1 MKHKK
6 YIAISLTAL
15 LTFGSAQTALAKVI
29 NHDLSTDG
37 PLKISSSGDEYVV
50 TSSGETPTGC
60 TIIVEE
66 GVKDGVV
73 THIVLNGVN
82 IETTNENG
90 IKIGSNANVVLEL
103 DGTNSITVN
112 TESYDTAKAGINV
125 ANGKLT
131 IKGDGSL
138 DVKVID
144 NGSPSDGA
152 DGAAIG
158 SDEDEDFTGT
168 IIIEGGNITAVS
180 EYGAG
185 IGSGYN
191 SEMSGSITISGG
203 EVEASS
209 SYGAGIG
216 SGWEGEM
223 SGSITISGGEVTAS
237 SNYNGAGIGSG
248 NDSEMSGTITISGGE
263 VTASSYYFGA
273 GIGAGDNGDMTG
285 TINISGGYVKAHSDS
300 DGTGIG
306 SGEYGKMSG
315 TINISGGTV
324 IATSD
329 DDGAGIGSGY
339 DGEMSGTITISGG
352 KVTASSDDDGAGIGS
367 GWYGEMSGTG
377 TITISGGKV
386 TASSGEDG
394 AGIGSGFNSE
404 MSGSINISG
413 GEVEASSSYSAGI
426 GSGLNSE
433 MSGKI
438 TISGGEVTASSGYY
452 GTGIG
457 AGDFGD
463 ITESGS
469 ITIGGDAT
477 VTANSD
483 KGLGIG
489 SGDYGNMNGTIT
501 ITDYAKVDI
510 TLGDTS
516 NKTGIGAGER
526 SDDVFNGSINI
537 LEHANVEL
545 KYDDPEDTD
554 YEGTPN
560 IGSVNPD
567 STGEITLSTGA
578 TINGTQAS
586 DVEALKELGILNDNA
601 GTTTVEPTP
610 EPENPDS
617 RNTYSLKQLNLVQR
631 INEAE
636 GGEVVAVSEKQL
648 SKGKLPAYALEAL
661 AKKENVT
668 LAILCEKFDILI
680 PSDEAVKDAGS
691 TQFYTIDEL
700 VEMYE

>member
-6 YIAISLTAL
+6 YIAIALTAL
-15 LTFGSAQTALAKVI
+15 LTFGSAQTALAAVI
-29 NHDLSTDG
+29 YHDLKDMKSDVVIDKDG
-37 PLKISSSGDEYVV
+37 DKHIFTNENNLTVDYS
-50 TSSGETPTGC
+50 
-60 TIIVEE
+60 IIVEE
-66 GVKDGVV
+66 GVV

-82 IETTNENG
+82 IETTDENG

-125 ANGKLT
+125 AEGTLT
-131 IKGDGSL
+131 ITGGEDDSL

-144 NGSPSDGA
+144 NGYPSYYA

-158 SDEDEDFTGT
+158 SDDGEKFNGT

-185 IGSGYN
+185 IGSGY
-191 SEMSGSITISGG
+191 
-203 EVEASS
+203 
-209 SYGAGIG
+209 YG
-216 SGWEGEM
+216 
-223 SGSITISGGEVTAS
+223 
-237 SNYNGAGIGSG
+237 
-248 NDSEMSGTITISGGE
+248 EMSGTITISGGE
-263 VTASSYYFGA
+263 VTASS
-273 GIGAGDNGDMTG
+273 
-285 TINISGGYVKAHSDS
+285 
-300 DGTGIG
+300 
-306 SGEYGKMSG
+306 
-315 TINISGGTV
+315 
-324 IATSD
+324 
-329 DDGAGIGSGY
+329 
-339 DGEMSGTITISGG
+339 
-352 KVTASSDDDGAGIGS
+352 
-367 GWYGEMSGTG
+367 
-377 TITISGGKV
+377 
-386 TASSGEDG
+386 
-394 AGIGSGFNSE
+394 
-404 MSGSINISG
+404 
-413 GEVEASSSYSAGI
+413 
-426 GSGLNSE
+426 
-433 MSGKI
+433 
-438 TISGGEVTASSGYY
+438 GYY
-452 GTGIG
+452 GAGIG

-477 VTANSD
+477 VTANSEL
-483 KGLGIG
+483 GLGIG

-501 ITDYAKVDI
+501 ITDDAKVDI

-516 NKTGIGAGER
+516 NKTGIGAGEY
-526 SDDVFNGSINI
+526 DFYDNYYEFNGRINI

-545 KYDDPEDTD
+545 KYDDPD
-554 YEGTPN
+554 YPDYKGTPN
-560 IGSVNPD
+560 IGSANPD

-586 DVEALKELGILNDNA
+586 DVEALKALGILNDNA

-636 GGEVVAVSEKQL
+636 DGEVVAVSEKQL

>member
-6 YIAISLTAL
+6 YIAIALTAL

-29 NHDLSTDG
+29 YHDISEGNLEISQTTDDTYEVTGSTTTY
-37 PLKISSSGDEYVV
+37 S
-50 TSSGETPTGC
+50 
-60 TIIVEE
+60 IIV
-66 GVKDGVV
+66 KDRVV

-90 IKIGSNANVVLEL
+90 IKIGSEANVVLEL

-112 TESYDTAKAGINV
+112 TESYDRAKAGINV
-125 ANGKLT
+125 AEGTLT
-131 IKGDGSL
+131 ITGGEDDSL

-144 NGSPSDGA
+144 NGYLPYYA

-191 SEMSGSITISGG
+191 SEMSGT
-203 EVEASS
+203 
-209 SYGAGIG
+209 
-216 SGWEGEM
+216 
-223 SGSITISGGEVTAS
+223 
-237 SNYNGAGIGSG
+237 
-248 NDSEMSGTITISGGE
+248 
-263 VTASSYYFGA
+263 
-273 GIGAGDNGDMTG
+273 
-285 TINISGGYVKAHSDS
+285 
-300 DGTGIG
+300 
-306 SGEYGKMSG
+306 
-315 TINISGGTV
+315 
-324 IATSD
+324 
-329 DDGAGIGSGY
+329 
-339 DGEMSGTITISGG
+339 
-352 KVTASSDDDGAGIGS
+352 
-367 GWYGEMSGTG
+367 
-377 TITISGGKV
+377 
-386 TASSGEDG
+386 
-394 AGIGSGFNSE
+394 
-404 MSGSINISG
+404 
-413 GEVEASSSYSAGI
+413 
-426 GSGLNSE
+426 
-433 MSGKI
+433 I

-452 GTGIG
+452 GAGIG

-469 ITIGGDAT
+469 ITIGGDADVT
-477 VTANSD
+477 VSSYE
-483 KGLGIG
+483 GLGIG

-501 ITDYAKVDI
+501 ITDDAKVDI
-510 TLGDTS
+510 TLGYTL

-545 KYDDPEDTD
+545 KYDDPD
-554 YEGTPN
+554 YPDYKGTPN
-560 IGSVNPD
+560 IGSANPD

-578 TINGTQAS
+578 TINGVSGS
-586 DVEALKELGILNDNA
+586 DSEALKGLGIIYETSNVSI
-601 GTTTVEPTP
+601 VEPTP
-610 EPENPDS
+610 ETVDS

-636 GGEVVAVSEKQL
+636 DGEVVAVSEKQL
-648 SKGKLPAYALEAL
+648 SKGKLPAYVLEAL
-661 AKKENVT
+661 AQKENVT

>member
-6 YIAISLTAL
+6 YIAIALTAL
-15 LTFGSAQTALAKVI
+15 MTFGSAQTALAKVI
-29 NHDLSTDG
+29 YHDISEGNLEISQTTDDTYEVKGSTTTY
-37 PLKISSSGDEYVV
+37 S
-50 TSSGETPTGC
+50 
-60 TIIVEE
+60 IIV
-66 GVKDGVV
+66 KDEVA

-82 IETTNENG
+82 IETTNING

-144 NGSPSDGA
+144 NGYLPYYA

-185 IGSGYN
+185 IGSGY
-191 SEMSGSITISGG
+191 
-203 EVEASS
+203 EA
-209 SYGAGIG
+209 
-216 SGWEGEM
+216 
-223 SGSITISGGEVTAS
+223 
-237 SNYNGAGIGSG
+237 
-248 NDSEMSGTITISGGE
+248 DMSGTITISGGT
-263 VTASSYYFGA
+263 VTAISEFYGA
-273 GIGAGDNGDMTG
+273 GIGAGD
-285 TINISGGYVKAHSDS
+285 Y
-300 DGTGIG
+300 
-306 SGEYGKMSG
+306 
-315 TINISGGTV
+315 
-324 IATSD
+324 
-329 DDGAGIGSGY
+329 
-339 DGEMSGTITISGG
+339 
-352 KVTASSDDDGAGIGS
+352 
-367 GWYGEMSGTG
+367 
-377 TITISGGKV
+377 
-386 TASSGEDG
+386 
-394 AGIGSGFNSE
+394 
-404 MSGSINISG
+404 
-413 GEVEASSSYSAGI
+413 
-426 GSGLNSE
+426 
-433 MSGKI
+433 
-438 TISGGEVTASSGYY
+438 
-452 GTGIG
+452 
-457 AGDFGD
+457 GD
-463 ITESGS
+463 IASEGS
-469 ITIGGDAT
+469 VTIGGDAT
-477 VTANSD
+477 VTANSEL
-483 KGLGIG
+483 GLGIG

-501 ITDYAKVDI
+501 ITDDAKVDI

-516 NKTGIGAGER
+516 NKTGIGAGEDD
-526 SDDVFNGSINI
+526 SDDPYYEFNGSINI

-545 KYDDPEDTD
+545 KYDDPD
-554 YEGTPN
+554 YPDYKGTPN

-586 DVEALKELGILNDNA
+586 DVEALKALGILNDNA

-636 GGEVVAVSEKQL
+636 DGEVVAVSEKQL

-680 PSDEAVKDAGS
+680 PSEDAVADAGS

>member
-6 YIAISLTAL
+6 YIAIALTAL
-15 LTFGSAQTALAKVI
+15 LTFGSAQTALAAVI
-29 NHDLSTDG
+29 YHDLSTEGD
-37 PLKISSSGDEYVV
+37 LNISSSGDKYVV

-82 IETTNENG
+82 IETTDKNG
-90 IKIGSNANVVLEL
+90 IKIGSKANVVLEL

-125 ANGKLT
+125 AEGTLT
-131 IKGDGSL
+131 ITGGEDDSL

-144 NGSPSDGA
+144 NGYPPYYA

-191 SEMSGSITISGG
+191 SEMSGT
-203 EVEASS
+203 
-209 SYGAGIG
+209 
-216 SGWEGEM
+216 
-223 SGSITISGGEVTAS
+223 
-237 SNYNGAGIGSG
+237 
-248 NDSEMSGTITISGGE
+248 
-263 VTASSYYFGA
+263 
-273 GIGAGDNGDMTG
+273 
-285 TINISGGYVKAHSDS
+285 
-300 DGTGIG
+300 
-306 SGEYGKMSG
+306 
-315 TINISGGTV
+315 
-324 IATSD
+324 
-329 DDGAGIGSGY
+329 
-339 DGEMSGTITISGG
+339 
-352 KVTASSDDDGAGIGS
+352 
-367 GWYGEMSGTG
+367 
-377 TITISGGKV
+377 
-386 TASSGEDG
+386 
-394 AGIGSGFNSE
+394 
-404 MSGSINISG
+404 
-413 GEVEASSSYSAGI
+413 
-426 GSGLNSE
+426 
-433 MSGKI
+433 I

-452 GTGIG
+452 GAGIG
-457 AGDFGD
+457 AGDYSKYGD
-463 ITESGS
+463 YGGITESGS

-477 VTANSD
+477 VTANSEL
-483 KGLGIG
+483 GLGIG
-489 SGDYGNMNGTIT
+489 SGDYGDMNGTIT
-501 ITDYAKVDI
+501 ITDDAKVDI

-526 SDDVFNGSINI
+526 DFGDHYYEFNGRINI

-601 GTTTVEPTP
+601 VTTTVEPTP

-636 GGEVVAVSEKQL
+636 SGEVVAVSEKQL

-680 PSDEAVKDAGS
+680 PSEDAVADAGS

>member
-6 YIAISLTAL
+6 YIAIALTAL
-15 LTFGSAQTALAKVI
+15 LTFGSAQTALAAVI
-29 NHDLSTDG
+29 YHDISEGNLEISQTTDDTYEVTGSTTTH
-37 PLKISSSGDEYVV
+37 S
-50 TSSGETPTGC
+50 
-60 TIIVEE
+60 II
-66 GVKDGVV
+66 VKDGVV

-82 IETTNENG
+82 IETTNING
-90 IKIGSNANVVLEL
+90 IKIGSEANVVLEL

-125 ANGKLT
+125 AEGTLT
-131 IKGDGSL
+131 ITGGEYDSL

-144 NGSPSDGA
+144 KGYPSYYA

-158 SDEDEDFTGT
+158 SDEGEKFNGT

-180 EYGAG
+180 ERGAG

-191 SEMSGSITISGG
+191 SEMSGTITISGG

-216 SGWEGEM
+216 SGWNGEM
-223 SGSITISGGEVTAS
+223 SS
-237 SNYNGAGIGSG
+237 
-248 NDSEMSGTITISGGE
+248 TITISGGE
-263 VTASSYYFGA
+263 VTASSSLFGA
-273 GIGAGDNGDMTG
+273 
-285 TINISGGYVKAHSDS
+285 
-300 DGTGIG
+300 
-306 SGEYGKMSG
+306 
-315 TINISGGTV
+315 
-324 IATSD
+324 
-329 DDGAGIGSGY
+329 
-339 DGEMSGTITISGG
+339 
-352 KVTASSDDDGAGIGS
+352 
-367 GWYGEMSGTG
+367 
-377 TITISGGKV
+377 
-386 TASSGEDG
+386 
-394 AGIGSGFNSE
+394 
-404 MSGSINISG
+404 
-413 GEVEASSSYSAGI
+413 
-426 GSGLNSE
+426 
-433 MSGKI
+433 
-438 TISGGEVTASSGYY
+438 
-452 GTGIG
+452 GIG

-469 ITIGGDAT
+469 ITIGGNAT
-477 VTANSD
+477 VTANSEL
-483 KGLGIG
+483 GLGIG

-501 ITDYAKVDI
+501 ITDDAKVDI

-526 SDDVFNGSINI
+526 SDDVFNGRINI

-545 KYDDPEDTD
+545 KYDDPDYTD

-586 DVEALKELGILNDNA
+586 DVEALKALGILNDNA

-636 GGEVVAVSEKQL
+636 DGEVVAVSEEQL

-680 PSDEAVKDAGS
+680 PSEDAVVDAGS

>member
-6 YIAISLTAL
+6 YIAIALTAL
-15 LTFGSAQTALAKVI
+15 LTFGSAQTALAAVI
-29 NHDLSTDG
+29 YHDLSTKGD
-37 PLKISSSGDEYVV
+37 LKISSPGDKYVV
-50 TSSGETPTGC
+50 TSSGKNPTDC

-82 IETTNENG
+82 IETTDENG

-125 ANGKLT
+125 AEGTLT
-131 IKGDGSL
+131 ITGGEDDSL

-144 NGSPSDGA
+144 NGYPPYYA

-158 SDEDEDFTGT
+158 SDEGEKFNGT

-180 EYGAG
+180 EHGAG
-185 IGSGYN
+185 IGSGYK
-191 SEMSGSITISGG
+191 SEMSGTITISGG

-216 SGWEGEM
+216 SGAGYNSEM
-223 SGSITISGGEVTAS
+223 
-237 SNYNGAGIGSG
+237 
-248 NDSEMSGTITISGGE
+248 SEMSGTITISGGE
-263 VTASSYYFGA
+263 VTASSYGFGA
-273 GIGAGDNGDMTG
+273 GIGAGD
-285 TINISGGYVKAHSDS
+285 Y
-300 DGTGIG
+300 
-306 SGEYGKMSG
+306 
-315 TINISGGTV
+315 
-324 IATSD
+324 
-329 DDGAGIGSGY
+329 
-339 DGEMSGTITISGG
+339 
-352 KVTASSDDDGAGIGS
+352 
-367 GWYGEMSGTG
+367 
-377 TITISGGKV
+377 
-386 TASSGEDG
+386 
-394 AGIGSGFNSE
+394 
-404 MSGSINISG
+404 
-413 GEVEASSSYSAGI
+413 
-426 GSGLNSE
+426 
-433 MSGKI
+433 
-438 TISGGEVTASSGYY
+438 
-452 GTGIG
+452 
-457 AGDFGD
+457 GD

-469 ITIGGDAT
+469 ITIGGNAA
-477 VTANSD
+477 VTANSEY
-483 KGLGIG
+483 GLGIG
-489 SGDYGNMNGTIT
+489 SGDYGNMDGKIT
-501 ITDYAKVDI
+501 ITDNAKVDI

-516 NKTGIGAGER
+516 NKTGIGAGK
-526 SDDVFNGSINI
+526 DNFYDHYYKFNGSINI

-545 KYDDPEDTD
+545 KYENATD
-554 YEGTPN
+554 KTPA
-560 IGSVNPD
+560 IGSTNQL

-586 DVEALKELGILNDNA
+586 DVEALKALGILNDNA

-610 EPENPDS
+610 DPVEPEVKPDS
-617 RNTYSLKQLNLVQR
+617 RNTYSLKPLNLVQR
-631 INEAE
+631 INKAE
-636 GGEVVAVSEKQL
+636 SGEVVAVSEKQL

>member
-6 YIAISLTAL
+6 YIAIALTAL
-15 LTFGSAQTALAKVI
+15 LTFGSAQTALAAVI
-29 NHDLSTDG
+29 YHDLKDMTSDVVIDKDG
-37 PLKISSSGDEYVV
+37 DKHIFTNENNLTVDYS
-50 TSSGETPTGC
+50 
-60 TIIVEE
+60 IIVEE
-66 GVKDGVV
+66 GVV

-82 IETTNENG
+82 IETTDENG

-103 DGTNSITVN
+103 DGTNSITIN

-125 ANGKLT
+125 ADGKLT
-131 IKGDGSL
+131 IKGGEYDSL

-144 NGSPSDGA
+144 NGYLSDGA

-185 IGSGYN
+185 IGSGYDG
-191 SEMSGSITISGG
+191 EMSGSITISGG
-203 EVEASS
+203 EVTASS
-209 SYGAGIG
+209 NDNGAGIG

-263 VTASSYYFGA
+263 VTASS
-273 GIGAGDNGDMTG
+273 N
-285 TINISGGYVKAHSDS
+285 
-300 DGTGIG
+300 
-306 SGEYGKMSG
+306 
-315 TINISGGTV
+315 
-324 IATSD
+324 
-329 DDGAGIGSGY
+329 DDGAGIGSGWE
-339 DGEMSGTITISGG
+339 GEMSGTITISGG
-352 KVTASSDDDGAGIGS
+352 TVIATGEGAGAGIGS
-367 GWYGEMSGTG
+367 GWEDEMSGT
-377 TITISGGKV
+377 
-386 TASSGEDG
+386 
-394 AGIGSGFNSE
+394 
-404 MSGSINISG
+404 
-413 GEVEASSSYSAGI
+413 
-426 GSGLNSE
+426 
-433 MSGKI
+433 I
-438 TISGGEVTASSGYY
+438 TISGGEVTASSY
-452 GTGIG
+452 GFGAGIG
-457 AGDFGD
+457 AGDYSEYGD
-463 ITESGS
+463 YGGITESGS

-477 VTANSD
+477 VTANSEY
-483 KGLGIG
+483 GLGIG

-501 ITDYAKVDI
+501 ITDDAKVDI

-526 SDDVFNGSINI
+526 DFDDHYYEFNGSINI
-537 LEHANVEL
+537 LEHANVVL
-545 KYDDPEDTD
+545 KYENATD
-554 YEGTPN
+554 KTPA
-560 IGSVNPD
+560 IGSANPA

-586 DVEALKELGILNDNA
+586 DVEALKELGILNVNA
-601 GTTTVEPTP
+601 VTTTVEPTP
-610 EPENPDS
+610 EPENPDT
-617 RNTYSLKQLNLVQR
+617 RNTYSLKPLNLVQR
-631 INEAE
+631 INKAE
-636 GGEVVAVSEKQL
+636 GGEVVAVSEEQL

>member
-1 MKHKK
+1 MKPKK
-6 YIAISLTAL
+6 YIAIALTAL

-29 NHDLSTDG
+29 YHDISEGNLEISQTTDDTYEVTGSTTTY
-37 PLKISSSGDEYVV
+37 S
-50 TSSGETPTGC
+50 
-60 TIIVEE
+60 IIV
-66 GVKDGVV
+66 KDRVV

-82 IETTNENG
+82 IETTDKNG

-125 ANGKLT
+125 AEGTLT
-131 IKGDGSL
+131 ITGGEDDSL

-144 NGSPSDGA
+144 NGYPSYYA

-158 SDEDEDFTGT
+158 SDDGEKFNGT

-185 IGSGYN
+185 IGSGY
-191 SEMSGSITISGG
+191 
-203 EVEASS
+203 
-209 SYGAGIG
+209 YG
-216 SGWEGEM
+216 
-223 SGSITISGGEVTAS
+223 
-237 SNYNGAGIGSG
+237 
-248 NDSEMSGTITISGGE
+248 EMSGTITISGGE
-263 VTASSYYFGA
+263 VTASS
-273 GIGAGDNGDMTG
+273 
-285 TINISGGYVKAHSDS
+285 
-300 DGTGIG
+300 
-306 SGEYGKMSG
+306 
-315 TINISGGTV
+315 
-324 IATSD
+324 
-329 DDGAGIGSGY
+329 
-339 DGEMSGTITISGG
+339 
-352 KVTASSDDDGAGIGS
+352 
-367 GWYGEMSGTG
+367 
-377 TITISGGKV
+377 
-386 TASSGEDG
+386 
-394 AGIGSGFNSE
+394 
-404 MSGSINISG
+404 
-413 GEVEASSSYSAGI
+413 
-426 GSGLNSE
+426 
-433 MSGKI
+433 
-438 TISGGEVTASSGYY
+438 GYY
-452 GTGIG
+452 GAGIG

-477 VTANSD
+477 VTANSEL
-483 KGLGIG
+483 GLGIG

-501 ITDYAKVDI
+501 ITDDAKVDI

-516 NKTGIGAGER
+516 NKTGIGAGEY
-526 SDDVFNGSINI
+526 DFYDNYYEFNGRINI

-586 DVEALKELGILNDNA
+586 DVEALKALGILNDNA

-636 GGEVVAVSEKQL
+636 DGEVVAVSGKQL

-680 PSDEAVKDAGS
+680 PSEDAVKDAGS

>member
-6 YIAISLTAL
+6 YIAIALTAL
-15 LTFGSAQTALAKVI
+15 LTFGSAQTTLAAVI
-29 NHDLSTDG
+29 YHDLSTEGD
-37 PLKISSSGDEYVV
+37 LKISSPGDKYVV
-50 TSSGETPTGC
+50 TSSGKNPTDC

-82 IETTNENG
+82 IETTDENG
-90 IKIGSNANVVLEL
+90 IKIGSKANVVLEL

-144 NGSPSDGA
+144 NGYPSYYA

-158 SDEDEDFTGT
+158 SDEGEKFNGT

-180 EYGAG
+180 EHGAG
-185 IGSGYN
+185 IGSGWEG
-191 SEMSGSITISGG
+191 EMSGSINISGG

-209 SYGAGIG
+209 SYGAGIGSGWEGEMSGTITISGGEVTASSNDDGAGIG

-237 SNYNGAGIGSG
+237 S
-248 NDSEMSGTITISGGE
+248 
-263 VTASSYYFGA
+263 
-273 GIGAGDNGDMTG
+273 
-285 TINISGGYVKAHSDS
+285 
-300 DGTGIG
+300 
-306 SGEYGKMSG
+306 
-315 TINISGGTV
+315 
-324 IATSD
+324 
-329 DDGAGIGSGY
+329 
-339 DGEMSGTITISGG
+339 
-352 KVTASSDDDGAGIGS
+352 
-367 GWYGEMSGTG
+367 
-377 TITISGGKV
+377 
-386 TASSGEDG
+386 
-394 AGIGSGFNSE
+394 
-404 MSGSINISG
+404 
-413 GEVEASSSYSAGI
+413 
-426 GSGLNSE
+426 
-433 MSGKI
+433 
-438 TISGGEVTASSGYY
+438 GYY
-452 GTGIG
+452 GAGIG

-477 VTANSD
+477 VTANSK

-501 ITDYAKVDI
+501 ITDDAKVDI

-526 SDDVFNGSINI
+526 DFGDHYYELNGRINI

-601 GTTTVEPTP
+601 VTTTVEPTP

-636 GGEVVAVSEKQL
+636 SGEVVAVSEKQL

-680 PSDEAVKDAGS
+680 PSEDAVDDAGS

>member
-6 YIAISLTAL
+6 YIAIALTAL
-15 LTFGSAQTALAKVI
+15 LTFASAQTALAKVI

-37 PLKISSSGDEYVV
+37 PLNISSPGDKYVV

-82 IETTNENG
+82 IETTDENG

-125 ANGKLT
+125 AEGTLT
-131 IKGDGSL
+131 ITGGEYDSL
-138 DVKVID
+138 DVKVI
-144 NGSPSDGA
+144 NGYTS

-158 SDEDEDFTGT
+158 SDEGEKFNGT

-191 SEMSGSITISGG
+191 SEMSG
-203 EVEASS
+203 
-209 SYGAGIG
+209 
-216 SGWEGEM
+216 
-223 SGSITISGGEVTAS
+223 
-237 SNYNGAGIGSG
+237 
-248 NDSEMSGTITISGGE
+248 TITISGGE
-263 VTASSYYFGA
+263 VTASS
-273 GIGAGDNGDMTG
+273 DT
-285 TINISGGYVKAHSDS
+285 
-300 DGTGIG
+300 
-306 SGEYGKMSG
+306 
-315 TINISGGTV
+315 
-324 IATSD
+324 
-329 DDGAGIGSGY
+329 DGAGIGSGY
-339 DGEMSGTITISGG
+339 EADMSGTITISGG
-352 KVTASSDDDGAGIGS
+352 TVTAISESYGA
-367 GWYGEMSGTG
+367 
-377 TITISGGKV
+377 
-386 TASSGEDG
+386 
-394 AGIGSGFNSE
+394 
-404 MSGSINISG
+404 
-413 GEVEASSSYSAGI
+413 
-426 GSGLNSE
+426 
-433 MSGKI
+433 
-438 TISGGEVTASSGYY
+438 
-452 GTGIG
+452 GIG

-469 ITIGGDAT
+469 ITIGGNAT
-477 VTANSD
+477 VTANSK

-501 ITDYAKVDI
+501 ITDDAKVDI

-545 KYDDPEDTD
+545 KYENATD
-554 YEGTPN
+554 KTPA
-560 IGSVNPD
+560 IGSTNQL

-578 TINGTQAS
+578 TINGVSGS
-586 DVEALKELGILNDNA
+586 DSEALKGLGIIYETSNVSI
-601 GTTTVEPTP
+601 VEPTP
-610 EPENPDS
+610 ETADS

-636 GGEVVAVSEKQL
+636 DGEVVAVSEKQL

-680 PSDEAVKDAGS
+680 PSEDAVADAGS

>member
-1 MKHKK
+1 MKPKK
-6 YIAISLTAL
+6 YIAIALTAL

-29 NHDLSTDG
+29 YHDISKGNLEISQTTDDTYEVTGSTTTY
-37 PLKISSSGDEYVV
+37 S
-50 TSSGETPTGC
+50 
-60 TIIVEE
+60 IIV
-66 GVKDGVV
+66 KDRVV

-82 IETTNENG
+82 IETTDKNG

-125 ANGKLT
+125 AEGTLT
-131 IKGDGSL
+131 ITGGEDDSL

-144 NGSPSDGA
+144 NGYPSYYA

-158 SDEDEDFTGT
+158 SDDGEKFNGT

-185 IGSGYN
+185 IGSGY
-191 SEMSGSITISGG
+191 
-203 EVEASS
+203 
-209 SYGAGIG
+209 YG
-216 SGWEGEM
+216 
-223 SGSITISGGEVTAS
+223 
-237 SNYNGAGIGSG
+237 
-248 NDSEMSGTITISGGE
+248 EMSGTITISGGE
-263 VTASSYYFGA
+263 VTASS
-273 GIGAGDNGDMTG
+273 
-285 TINISGGYVKAHSDS
+285 
-300 DGTGIG
+300 
-306 SGEYGKMSG
+306 
-315 TINISGGTV
+315 
-324 IATSD
+324 
-329 DDGAGIGSGY
+329 
-339 DGEMSGTITISGG
+339 
-352 KVTASSDDDGAGIGS
+352 
-367 GWYGEMSGTG
+367 
-377 TITISGGKV
+377 
-386 TASSGEDG
+386 
-394 AGIGSGFNSE
+394 
-404 MSGSINISG
+404 
-413 GEVEASSSYSAGI
+413 
-426 GSGLNSE
+426 
-433 MSGKI
+433 
-438 TISGGEVTASSGYY
+438 GYY
-452 GTGIG
+452 GAGIG

-477 VTANSD
+477 VTANSEL
-483 KGLGIG
+483 GLGIG

-501 ITDYAKVDI
+501 ITDDAKVDI

-516 NKTGIGAGER
+516 NKTGIGAGEY
-526 SDDVFNGSINI
+526 DFYDNYYEFNGRINI

-586 DVEALKELGILNDNA
+586 DVEALKALGILNDNA

-636 GGEVVAVSEKQL
+636 DGEVVAVSGKQL

>member
-6 YIAISLTAL
+6 YIAIALTAL

-29 NHDLSTDG
+29 YHDISKGNLEISQTTDDTYEVTGSTTTY
-37 PLKISSSGDEYVV
+37 S
-50 TSSGETPTGC
+50 
-60 TIIVEE
+60 IIV
-66 GVKDGVV
+66 KDEVA

-82 IETTNENG
+82 IETTNING
-90 IKIGSNANVVLEL
+90 IKIGSEANVVLEL

-125 ANGKLT
+125 AEGTLT
-131 IKGDGSL
+131 ITGGEDDSL

-144 NGSPSDGA
+144 NGYPSYYA

-158 SDEDEDFTGT
+158 SDDGEKFNGT

-185 IGSGYN
+185 IGSG
-191 SEMSGSITISGG
+191 
-203 EVEASS
+203 
-209 SYGAGIG
+209 
-216 SGWEGEM
+216 WEG
-223 SGSITISGGEVTAS
+223 
-237 SNYNGAGIGSG
+237 
-248 NDSEMSGTITISGGE
+248 EMSGTITISGGE
-263 VTASSYYFGA
+263 VTASS
-273 GIGAGDNGDMTG
+273 
-285 TINISGGYVKAHSDS
+285 
-300 DGTGIG
+300 
-306 SGEYGKMSG
+306 
-315 TINISGGTV
+315 
-324 IATSD
+324 
-329 DDGAGIGSGY
+329 
-339 DGEMSGTITISGG
+339 
-352 KVTASSDDDGAGIGS
+352 
-367 GWYGEMSGTG
+367 
-377 TITISGGKV
+377 
-386 TASSGEDG
+386 
-394 AGIGSGFNSE
+394 
-404 MSGSINISG
+404 
-413 GEVEASSSYSAGI
+413 
-426 GSGLNSE
+426 
-433 MSGKI
+433 
-438 TISGGEVTASSGYY
+438 GYY
-452 GTGIG
+452 GAGIG

-469 ITIGGDAT
+469 ITIGGDAA

-537 LEHANVEL
+537 LEHANVVL
-545 KYDDPEDTD
+545 KYENATD
-554 YEGTPN
+554 KTPA
-560 IGSVNPD
+560 IGSTNPD

-586 DVEALKELGILNDNA
+586 DVEALKALGILNDNA

-636 GGEVVAVSEKQL
+636 DGEVVAVSEKQL

-680 PSDEAVKDAGS
+680 PSEDAVADAGS

>member
-6 YIAISLTAL
+6 YIAIALTAL
-15 LTFGSAQTALAKVI
+15 LTFGSAQTALAAVI
-29 NHDLSTDG
+29 YHDLSTEGD
-37 PLKISSSGDEYVV
+37 LKISSPGDKYVV
-50 TSSGETPTGC
+50 TSSGKNPTDC

-82 IETTNENG
+82 IETTDENG
-90 IKIGSNANVVLEL
+90 IKIGSKANVVLEL

-144 NGSPSDGA
+144 NGYPPYYA

-158 SDEDEDFTGT
+158 SDDGEKFNGT

-185 IGSGYN
+185 IGSGYD
-191 SEMSGSITISGG
+191 
-203 EVEASS
+203 
-209 SYGAGIG
+209 
-216 SGWEGEM
+216 GEM
-223 SGSITISGGEVTAS
+223 SGTITISGGEVTAS
-237 SNYNGAGIGSG
+237 SGFHGAGIGSG
-248 NDSEMSGTITISGGE
+248 YNSEMSGTITISGGE
-263 VTASSYYFGA
+263 VTASSGYWGA
-273 GIGAGDNGDMTG
+273 GIGAGD
-285 TINISGGYVKAHSDS
+285 Y
-300 DGTGIG
+300 
-306 SGEYGKMSG
+306 
-315 TINISGGTV
+315 
-324 IATSD
+324 
-329 DDGAGIGSGY
+329 
-339 DGEMSGTITISGG
+339 
-352 KVTASSDDDGAGIGS
+352 
-367 GWYGEMSGTG
+367 
-377 TITISGGKV
+377 
-386 TASSGEDG
+386 
-394 AGIGSGFNSE
+394 
-404 MSGSINISG
+404 
-413 GEVEASSSYSAGI
+413 
-426 GSGLNSE
+426 
-433 MSGKI
+433 
-438 TISGGEVTASSGYY
+438 
-452 GTGIG
+452 
-457 AGDFGD
+457 GD
-463 ITESGS
+463 ITERGS
-469 ITIGGDAT
+469 ITIGGDAA
-477 VTANSD
+477 VTANSAA
-483 KGLGIG
+483 GLGIG

-501 ITDYAKVDI
+501 ITDDAKVDI

-516 NKTGIGAGER
+516 NKTGIGAGEN
-526 SDDVFNGSINI
+526 DYYNYYYEFNGSINI

-545 KYDDPEDTD
+545 KYDDPD
-554 YEGTPN
+554 YPDYKGTPN

-601 GTTTVEPTP
+601 VTTTVEPTP

-636 GGEVVAVSEKQL
+636 SGEVVAVSEKQL

-680 PSDEAVKDAGS
+680 PSEDAVDDAGS

>member
-6 YIAISLTAL
+6 YIAIALTAL

-29 NHDLSTDG
+29 YHDISKGNLEISQTTDDTYEVTGSTTTY
-37 PLKISSSGDEYVV
+37 S
-50 TSSGETPTGC
+50 
-60 TIIVEE
+60 IIV
-66 GVKDGVV
+66 KDRVV

-82 IETTNENG
+82 IETTDKNG

-125 ANGKLT
+125 AEGTLT
-131 IKGDGSL
+131 ITGGEDDSL

-144 NGSPSDGA
+144 NGYPSYYA

-158 SDEDEDFTGT
+158 SDDGEKFNGT

-185 IGSGYN
+185 IGSG
-191 SEMSGSITISGG
+191 
-203 EVEASS
+203 
-209 SYGAGIG
+209 
-216 SGWEGEM
+216 
-223 SGSITISGGEVTAS
+223 
-237 SNYNGAGIGSG
+237 
-248 NDSEMSGTITISGGE
+248 
-263 VTASSYYFGA
+263 
-273 GIGAGDNGDMTG
+273 
-285 TINISGGYVKAHSDS
+285 
-300 DGTGIG
+300 
-306 SGEYGKMSG
+306 
-315 TINISGGTV
+315 
-324 IATSD
+324 
-329 DDGAGIGSGY
+329 
-339 DGEMSGTITISGG
+339 
-352 KVTASSDDDGAGIGS
+352 
-367 GWYGEMSGTG
+367 WYGEMSGT
-377 TITISGGKV
+377 IS
-386 TASSGEDG
+386 
-394 AGIGSGFNSE
+394 
-404 MSGSINISG
+404 
-413 GEVEASSSYSAGI
+413 
-426 GSGLNSE
+426 
-433 MSGKI
+433 
-438 TISGGEVTASSGYY
+438 ISGGEVTASSGYY
-452 GTGIG
+452 GAGIG
-457 AGDFGD
+457 AGDFGG

-477 VTANSD
+477 VTANSEL
-483 KGLGIG
+483 GLGIG

-501 ITDYAKVDI
+501 ITDDAKVDI

-516 NKTGIGAGER
+516 NKTGIGAGEY
-526 SDDVFNGSINI
+526 DFYDNYYEFNGRINI
-537 LEHANVEL
+537 LEHASIDL
-545 KYDDPEDTD
+545 KYDDSAYPD
-554 YEGTPN
+554 YGGTPA
-560 IGSVNPD
+560 IGSTNQQ

-586 DVEALKELGILNDNA
+586 DVEALKALGILNDNA

-680 PSDEAVKDAGS
+680 PSEDAVADAGS

>member
-6 YIAISLTAL
+6 YIAIALTAL

-29 NHDLSTDG
+29 YHDISEGNLEISQTTDDTYEVTGSTTTH
-37 PLKISSSGDEYVV
+37 S
-50 TSSGETPTGC
+50 
-60 TIIVEE
+60 II
-66 GVKDGVV
+66 VKDGVV

-82 IETTNENG
+82 IETTDING
-90 IKIGSNANVVLEL
+90 IKIGSKANVVLEL

-125 ANGKLT
+125 AEGTLT
-131 IKGDGSL
+131 ITGGEDDSL

-144 NGSPSDGA
+144 NGYPSYYA

-158 SDEDEDFTGT
+158 SDDGEKFNGT

-185 IGSGYN
+185 IGSGY
-191 SEMSGSITISGG
+191 
-203 EVEASS
+203 
-209 SYGAGIG
+209 YG
-216 SGWEGEM
+216 
-223 SGSITISGGEVTAS
+223 
-237 SNYNGAGIGSG
+237 
-248 NDSEMSGTITISGGE
+248 EMSGTITISGGE
-263 VTASSYYFGA
+263 VTASS
-273 GIGAGDNGDMTG
+273 
-285 TINISGGYVKAHSDS
+285 
-300 DGTGIG
+300 
-306 SGEYGKMSG
+306 
-315 TINISGGTV
+315 
-324 IATSD
+324 
-329 DDGAGIGSGY
+329 
-339 DGEMSGTITISGG
+339 
-352 KVTASSDDDGAGIGS
+352 
-367 GWYGEMSGTG
+367 
-377 TITISGGKV
+377 
-386 TASSGEDG
+386 
-394 AGIGSGFNSE
+394 
-404 MSGSINISG
+404 
-413 GEVEASSSYSAGI
+413 
-426 GSGLNSE
+426 
-433 MSGKI
+433 
-438 TISGGEVTASSGYY
+438 GYY
-452 GTGIG
+452 GAGIG

-477 VTANSD
+477 VTANSEL
-483 KGLGIG
+483 GLGIG

-501 ITDYAKVDI
+501 ITDDAKVDI

-516 NKTGIGAGER
+516 NKTGIGAGEY
-526 SDDVFNGSINI
+526 DFYDNYYEFNGRINI

-545 KYDDPEDTD
+545 KYDDPD
-554 YEGTPN
+554 YPDYKGTPN
-560 IGSVNPD
+560 IGSANPD

-586 DVEALKELGILNDNA
+586 DVEALKALGILNDNA

-636 GGEVVAVSEKQL
+636 DGEVVAVSEKQL

-680 PSDEAVKDAGS
+680 PSEDAVADAGS

>member
-1 MKHKK
+1 MKPKK
-6 YIAISLTAL
+6 YIAIALTAL

-29 NHDLSTDG
+29 YHDISKGNLEISQTTDDTYEVTGSTTTY
-37 PLKISSSGDEYVV
+37 S
-50 TSSGETPTGC
+50 
-60 TIIVEE
+60 IIV
-66 GVKDGVV
+66 KDRVV

-82 IETTNENG
+82 IETTDKNG

-125 ANGKLT
+125 AEGTLT
-131 IKGDGSL
+131 ITGGEDDSL

-144 NGSPSDGA
+144 NGYPSYYA

-158 SDEDEDFTGT
+158 SDDGEKFNGT

-185 IGSGYN
+185 IGSGY
-191 SEMSGSITISGG
+191 
-203 EVEASS
+203 
-209 SYGAGIG
+209 YG
-216 SGWEGEM
+216 
-223 SGSITISGGEVTAS
+223 
-237 SNYNGAGIGSG
+237 
-248 NDSEMSGTITISGGE
+248 EMSGTITISGGE
-263 VTASSYYFGA
+263 VTASS
-273 GIGAGDNGDMTG
+273 
-285 TINISGGYVKAHSDS
+285 
-300 DGTGIG
+300 
-306 SGEYGKMSG
+306 
-315 TINISGGTV
+315 
-324 IATSD
+324 
-329 DDGAGIGSGY
+329 
-339 DGEMSGTITISGG
+339 
-352 KVTASSDDDGAGIGS
+352 
-367 GWYGEMSGTG
+367 
-377 TITISGGKV
+377 
-386 TASSGEDG
+386 
-394 AGIGSGFNSE
+394 
-404 MSGSINISG
+404 
-413 GEVEASSSYSAGI
+413 
-426 GSGLNSE
+426 
-433 MSGKI
+433 
-438 TISGGEVTASSGYY
+438 GYY
-452 GTGIG
+452 GAGIG

-477 VTANSD
+477 VTANSEL
-483 KGLGIG
+483 GLGIG

-501 ITDYAKVDI
+501 ITDDAKVDI

-516 NKTGIGAGER
+516 NKTGIGAGEY
-526 SDDVFNGSINI
+526 DFYDNYYEFNGRINI

-586 DVEALKELGILNDNA
+586 DVEALKALGILNDNA

-636 GGEVVAVSEKQL
+636 DGEVVAVSGKQL

-680 PSDEAVKDAGS
+680 PSEDAVKDAGS

>member
-6 YIAISLTAL
+6 YIAIALTAL
-15 LTFGSAQTALAKVI
+15 LTFGSAQTALAAVI
-29 NHDLSTDG
+29 YHDLSTKGD
-37 PLKISSSGDEYVV
+37 LKISSPGDKYVV
-50 TSSGETPTGC
+50 TSSGKNPTNC

-112 TESYDTAKAGINV
+112 TKSYDAAKAGINV
-125 ANGKLT
+125 AEGTLT
-131 IKGDGSL
+131 ITGGEDDSL

-144 NGSPSDGA
+144 NGYPSDGA
-152 DGAAIG
+152 DNADDADSAAIG
-158 SDEDEDFTGT
+158 SDEGKKFNGT

-191 SEMSGSITISGG
+191 SEMSGSINISGG

-216 SGWEGEM
+216 SGWNGEM
-223 SGSITISGGEVTAS
+223 SS
-237 SNYNGAGIGSG
+237 
-248 NDSEMSGTITISGGE
+248 TITISGGE
-263 VTASSYYFGA
+263 VTASSSLFGA
-273 GIGAGDNGDMTG
+273 
-285 TINISGGYVKAHSDS
+285 
-300 DGTGIG
+300 
-306 SGEYGKMSG
+306 
-315 TINISGGTV
+315 
-324 IATSD
+324 
-329 DDGAGIGSGY
+329 
-339 DGEMSGTITISGG
+339 
-352 KVTASSDDDGAGIGS
+352 
-367 GWYGEMSGTG
+367 
-377 TITISGGKV
+377 
-386 TASSGEDG
+386 
-394 AGIGSGFNSE
+394 
-404 MSGSINISG
+404 
-413 GEVEASSSYSAGI
+413 
-426 GSGLNSE
+426 
-433 MSGKI
+433 
-438 TISGGEVTASSGYY
+438 
-452 GTGIG
+452 GIG

-469 ITIGGDAT
+469 ITIGGNAT
-477 VTANSD
+477 VTANSEL
-483 KGLGIG
+483 GLGIG

-501 ITDYAKVDI
+501 ITDDAKVDI

-516 NKTGIGAGER
+516 NKTGIGAGEY
-526 SDDVFNGSINI
+526 DFYDNYYEFNGRINI

-586 DVEALKELGILNDNA
+586 DVEALKALGILNDNA

-636 GGEVVAVSEKQL
+636 DGEVVAVSEKQL

-680 PSDEAVKDAGS
+680 PSEDAVDDAGS

>member
-6 YIAISLTAL
+6 YIAIALTAL

-29 NHDLSTDG
+29 YHDISKGNLEISQTTDDTYEVKGSTTTH
-37 PLKISSSGDEYVV
+37 S
-50 TSSGETPTGC
+50 
-60 TIIVEE
+60 II
-66 GVKDGVV
+66 VKDGVV

-82 IETTNENG
+82 IETTKENG
-90 IKIGSNANVVLEL
+90 IKIGSEANVVLEL

-125 ANGKLT
+125 AEGTLT
-131 IKGDGSL
+131 ITGGEDDSL

-144 NGSPSDGA
+144 NGYPS

-168 IIIEGGNITAVS
+168 IIIEGGTINASS

-185 IGSGYN
+185 IGSGYK
-191 SEMSGSITISGG
+191 SEMSGTITISGG

-216 SGWEGEM
+216 SGWDG
-223 SGSITISGGEVTAS
+223 
-237 SNYNGAGIGSG
+237 
-248 NDSEMSGTITISGGE
+248 EMSGTITISGGE
-263 VTASSYYFGA
+263 VTASSSYFGA
-273 GIGAGDNGDMTG
+273 
-285 TINISGGYVKAHSDS
+285 
-300 DGTGIG
+300 
-306 SGEYGKMSG
+306 
-315 TINISGGTV
+315 
-324 IATSD
+324 
-329 DDGAGIGSGY
+329 
-339 DGEMSGTITISGG
+339 
-352 KVTASSDDDGAGIGS
+352 
-367 GWYGEMSGTG
+367 
-377 TITISGGKV
+377 
-386 TASSGEDG
+386 
-394 AGIGSGFNSE
+394 
-404 MSGSINISG
+404 
-413 GEVEASSSYSAGI
+413 
-426 GSGLNSE
+426 
-433 MSGKI
+433 
-438 TISGGEVTASSGYY
+438 
-452 GTGIG
+452 GIG

-469 ITIGGDAT
+469 ITIGGNAT
-477 VTANSD
+477 VTANSK

-501 ITDYAKVDI
+501 ITDDAKVDI

-516 NKTGIGAGER
+516 NKTGIGAGK
-526 SDDVFNGSINI
+526 DNFYDHYYKFNGRINI

-578 TINGTQAS
+578 TINGVSGS
-586 DVEALKELGILNDNA
+586 DPEALKGLGIIYETSNVSI
-601 GTTTVEPTP
+601 VEPTP
-610 EPENPDS
+610 ETVDS

-636 GGEVVAVSEKQL
+636 DGEVVAVSEKQL

-680 PSDEAVKDAGS
+680 PAEDAVDDAGS

>member
-6 YIAISLTAL
+6 YIAIALTAL

-29 NHDLSTDG
+29 YHNLSTKGD
-37 PLKISSSGDEYVV
+37 LKISSPGDKYVV
-50 TSSGETPTGC
+50 TSSGKNPTNC

-125 ANGKLT
+125 AEGTLT
-131 IKGDGSL
+131 ITGGEDDSL

-144 NGSPSDGA
+144 NGYPSYYA

-158 SDEDEDFTGT
+158 SDDGEKFNGT

-185 IGSGYN
+185 IGSGY
-191 SEMSGSITISGG
+191 
-203 EVEASS
+203 
-209 SYGAGIG
+209 YG
-216 SGWEGEM
+216 
-223 SGSITISGGEVTAS
+223 
-237 SNYNGAGIGSG
+237 
-248 NDSEMSGTITISGGE
+248 EMSGTITISGGE
-263 VTASSYYFGA
+263 VTASS
-273 GIGAGDNGDMTG
+273 
-285 TINISGGYVKAHSDS
+285 
-300 DGTGIG
+300 
-306 SGEYGKMSG
+306 
-315 TINISGGTV
+315 
-324 IATSD
+324 
-329 DDGAGIGSGY
+329 
-339 DGEMSGTITISGG
+339 
-352 KVTASSDDDGAGIGS
+352 
-367 GWYGEMSGTG
+367 
-377 TITISGGKV
+377 
-386 TASSGEDG
+386 
-394 AGIGSGFNSE
+394 
-404 MSGSINISG
+404 
-413 GEVEASSSYSAGI
+413 
-426 GSGLNSE
+426 
-433 MSGKI
+433 
-438 TISGGEVTASSGYY
+438 GYY
-452 GTGIG
+452 GAGIG

-477 VTANSD
+477 VTANSEL
-483 KGLGIG
+483 GLGIG

-501 ITDYAKVDI
+501 ITDDAKVDI

-516 NKTGIGAGER
+516 NKTGIGAGEY
-526 SDDVFNGSINI
+526 DFYDNYYEFNGRINI

-545 KYDDPEDTD
+545 KYDDPD
-554 YEGTPN
+554 YPDYKGTPN
-560 IGSVNPD
+560 IGSANPD

-586 DVEALKELGILNDNA
+586 DVEALKALGILNDNA

-636 GGEVVAVSEKQL
+636 DGEVVAVSEKQL